1 MEMHEIVKKL
11 IGSIEPYGDTN
22 IDEEHMKNLNKH
34 IELVDKLLDDLI
46 LVAKYKNRPE
56 ASMKEIGERAYD
68 MLKEF
73 HNNIECYLEL

>member
-1 MEMHEIVKKL
+1 MEMYEIVKKL
-11 IGSIEPYGDTN
+11 IGDIEPYGDTN
-22 IDEEHMKNLNKH
+22 IDEKHMKNLSEH
-34 IELVDKLLDDLI
+34 IELVDLI